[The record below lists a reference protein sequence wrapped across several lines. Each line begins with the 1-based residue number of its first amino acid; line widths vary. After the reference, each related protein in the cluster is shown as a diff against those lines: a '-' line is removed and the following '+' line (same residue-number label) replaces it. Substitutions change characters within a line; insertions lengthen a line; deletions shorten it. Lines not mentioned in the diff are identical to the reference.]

1 MQRASMKYMSRT
13 CSRVMAFDFGF
24 DFDWLMAIRRVPT
37 GGELVI
43 S

>member
-1 MQRASMKYMSRT
+1 MILSALRA
-13 CSRVMAFDFGF
+13 V
-24 DFDWLMAIRRVPT
+24 DFDWLMAIQIVPT